1 VVETS
6 VGLDRMF
13 LAVFSSSLQEETLED
28 GSTRTVL
35 RLPSVLAPTKA
46 AVLPL
51 VKKDGL
57 PELAQ
62 RNHRRFKMGFQCGL
76 R

>member
-1 VVETS
+1 
-6 VGLDRMF
+6 MF
-13 LAVFSSSLQEETLED
+13 LAVFSNSLQEETLED

-35 RLPSVLAPTKA
+35 QLPSVLAPTKA

-57 PELAQ
+57 PEIAKEIIEEL
-62 RNHRRFKMGFQCGL
+62 KMGFQCGL
-76 R
+76 